1 MARTAKPIPVS
12 EEQRMELEAMV
23 RSHKLERRYGLR
35 AQVIVLSHDGHSL
48 DGIIKRTGMTRPTV
62 NKWRNRFRKLGVAG
76 LKDAPR
82 PGKLERSLLSRR
94 HAWSRKRARSLR
106 AAIPIGLRS
115 ASHQKWASVRAP
127 FI

>member
-1 MARTAKPIPVS
+1 
-12 EEQRMELEAMV
+12 
-23 RSHKLERRYGLR
+23 
-35 AQVIVLSHDGHSL
+35 
-48 DGIIKRTGMTRPTV
+48 MTRPTV

-82 PGKLERSLLSRR
+82 PGKPGTITAQQKARVV
-94 HAWSRKRARSLR
+94 RKRARSLR